1 MLSLQE
7 AWAKWKELSD
17 ERPRIAAFTE
27 RPESRKCALDLY
39 APFHHGS
46 LPAALR
52 EERGSQV
59 VSRAL
64 SDTRNSDRVI
74 RWARRSESGLRFSAN
89 AVTLSLS
96 RLVACPDASAD

>member
-17 ERPRIAAFTE
+17 ERPRIGAFTE

-39 APFHHGS
+39 VTLHHGS
-46 LPAALR
+46 LPAAFR

-59 VSRAL
+59 ASRAL
-64 SDTRNSDRVI
+64 SDTRIPTGWFV
-74 RWARRSESGLRFSAN
+74 GLGDLNR
-89 AVTLSLS
+89 
-96 RLVACPDASAD
+96 ACAFRQTR